1 MRRVMEVFFL
11 ILILSVVQSL
21 FGVGLLLFGTPL
33 LLLFGYEYSEVLM
46 YLLPASIS
54 ISLSQMRDFRGVELN
69 RNYRK
74 LFLIFCIPVL
84 ILGIFLATKFDL
96 KFEIRIFVVGM
107 LLFTFIV
114 RSFSSFRNQLQC
126 LIQKNIPIF
135 LFFMG
140 LVHGLSNMGGSILG
154 PVASSLYQDKNK
166 MLASVSLDYA
176 MMASIQFLYL
186 IFFQGMN
193 IKSHHLIG
201 VVIALLVRHFLGKK
215 VFHFTSE
222 RNYQL
227 LFNGFILMNA
237 LVLGAGVL

>member
-1 MRRVMEVFFL
+1 MEVFFL

-33 LLLFGYEYSEVLM
+33 LLFLGYEYSEVLM

-54 ISLSQMRDFRGVELN
+54 ISLTQIRDFRGVKLN
-69 RNYRK
+69 QNYRK
-74 LFLIFCIPVL
+74 RFLIFCIPVL
-84 ILGIFLATKFDL
+84 LLGIFLATKFDL
-96 KFEIRIFVVGM
+96 KFEIRLFVVGM

-114 RSFSSFRNQLQC
+114 RSFSTFRNQLQY

-135 LFFMG
+135 LFLMG
-140 LVHGLSNMGGSILG
+140 LVHGLSNMGGSILA
-154 PVASSLYQDKNK
+154 PLASSLYQDKK
-166 MLASVSLDYA
+166 KILASVSLDYA

-186 IFFQGMN
+186 ICFQGM
-193 IKSHHLIG
+193 HLKPNHLVG

-222 RNYQL
+222 SSYQL

-237 LVLGAGVL
+237 LVLGVGVL

>member
-1 MRRVMEVFFL
+1 MEVFLL

-33 LLLFGYEYSEVLM
+33 LLFFGYEYSEVLM

-54 ISLSQMRDFRGVELN
+54 ISLSQIRDFHGVKLN
-69 RNYRK
+69 QNYRNQ
-74 LFLIFCIPVL
+74 FFIFCIPVL
-84 ILGIFLATKFDL
+84 LVGIFLATKFDL
-96 KFEIRIFVVGM
+96 KFEIRIFVIGM

-114 RSFSSFRNQLQC
+114 RSFSAFRNQLQY
-126 LIQKNIPIF
+126 LIHKNIPLF

-154 PVASSLYQDKNK
+154 PLASSLYQDKNK

-176 MMASIQFLYL
+176 VMASIQFLYL
-186 IFFQGMN
+186 IFFQDMI
-193 IKSHHLIG
+193 IKSHHLVG
-201 VVIALLVRHFLGKK
+201 VIIALLVRHFLGKK

-237 LVLGAGVL
+237 LVLGAGIL